1 MSVAKWT
8 RVPRMLA
15 GGGKAGMQQNDLG
28 DEPVCLLR
36 MEKLLS
42 GVVSWAVLRNKD
54 LHDPP

>member
-1 MSVAKWT
+1 
-8 RVPRMLA
+8 MLA